1 MESTNLLGS
10 RRLVGYSAVAF
21 NGLKWQSPLYRVIGH
36 LKIPKRNRRQLSS
49 VPTGGNHSTRHSGM
63 LCLMRASVVLIL
75 ALLLPAAAHAQ
86 SNTASPKLEAGLGTA
101 DSSQAQARADL
112 EKGKYPEAIALL
124 QQVAAANPKQKGV
137 DHDLGLA
144 YYRSGK
150 LEKARDSFARAI
162 AADSADLESVQMEGL
177 TLFRMGQ
184 PKAAVPYLERVRN
197 WAPDANADAN
207 YVLGLCYL
215 NSRDFDHARGAF
227 AAQYG
232 VPADSAAAY
241 LLLAQMLMAANLPE
255 QAADAARKAL
265 QLTPAL
271 PLAHFLI
278 GEVALYK
285 SDIESATRE
294 FEAERAINPA
304 YAPVYDRL
312 GDLYSRVGKDEL
324 AQQCLMKSIS
334 LDRSST
340 GPFILMGKVLMD
352 RKDPQS
358 AVLYLRHAEKMD
370 PSNFI
375 THNLLGQAYRTLGQE
390 QEARQE
396 FDAAAKIH
404 AAEDEKVTIPQ

>member
-1 MESTNLLGS
+1 
-10 RRLVGYSAVAF
+10 
-21 NGLKWQSPLYRVIGH
+21 
-36 LKIPKRNRRQLSS
+36 
-49 VPTGGNHSTRHSGM
+49 M
-63 LCLMRASVVLIL
+63 LCLMRVSMVFIL
-75 ALLLPAAAHAQ
+75 ALWLDAAHAQ
-86 SNTASPKLEAGLGTA
+86 LATPEHSPAQTTAEAAQQSTASGQVSA
-101 DSSQAQARADL
+101 DSAQAQARTEL
-112 EKGKYPEAIALL
+112 KQGKYADAITLL
-124 QQVAAANPKQKGV
+124 QQIAASHPKQKGV

-144 YYRSGK
+144 YYRSSK
-150 LEKARDSFARAI
+150 LQEALDSFVRAI
-162 AADSADLESVQMEGL
+162 AADPSDLESVQMEGL

-184 PKAAVPYLERVRN
+184 PAAAVPYLELVRQ
-197 WAPDANADAN
+197 WAPNANADAN

-215 NSRDFDHARGAF
+215 NTQNFDGARGAF

-232 VPADSAAAY
+232 VPADSGSAY
-241 LLLAQMLMAANLPE
+241 LLLAQMLVTANLPE

-265 QLTPAL
+265 QLSPGL
-271 PLAHFLI
+271 PLAHFLL

-285 SDIESATRE
+285 SDIDGATHE

-312 GDLYSRVGKDEL
+312 GDLYSRVGQFEL

-340 GPFILMGKVLMD
+340 GPFILMGKVLL
-352 RKDPQS
+352 RRSDPQT

-375 THNLLGQAYRTLGQE
+375 THNLLGQAYRSLGQE
-390 QEARQE
+390 QEAKQE

-404 AAEDEKVTIPQ
+404 AAEDEKATIPQ

>member
-1 MESTNLLGS
+1 
-10 RRLVGYSAVAF
+10 
-21 NGLKWQSPLYRVIGH
+21 
-36 LKIPKRNRRQLSS
+36 
-49 VPTGGNHSTRHSGM
+49 M

-86 SNTASPKLEAGLGTA
+86 SNTVPPKQEIQPATI
-101 DSSQAQARADL
+101 DSSQVQARADL
-112 EKGKYPEAIALL
+112 QKGKYAEAIALL
-124 QQVAAANPKQKGV
+124 HEIAATNPKQKGI

-144 YYRSGK
+144 YYRNGN
-150 LEKARDSFARAI
+150 LQDARDSFARAI
-162 AADSADLESVQMEGL
+162 AADPSDLESVQMEGL

-184 PKAAVPYLERVRN
+184 PQAAVPYLERVRN

-215 NSRDFDHARGAF
+215 NSRDFDRARGAF

-232 VPADSAAAY
+232 VPADSGAAY
-241 LLLAQMLMAANLPE
+241 LLLAQMLVAANLPE

-285 SDIESATRE
+285 SDIDAATRE

-312 GDLYSRVGKDEL
+312 GDLYSRVGKYEL

-334 LDRSST
+334 LDRTST
-340 GPFILMGKVLMD
+340 GPFILMGKVLLD